1 MDDRTTTRVNSKWPD
16 YDSLIDTCKDFL
28 MEFTPF
34 LSNRRKYQLLLLNIA
49 NREGDRQLVIEMEDF
64 QEWADRSVESNG
76 VSTVTEELKKE
87 CFSYMQHNTQ
97 RFVDIFSEAVDSLLE
112 TAILPTVDL
121 NDKRDIIDVLR
132 DSNEAL
138 RRDLRREIEEMKEE
152 MNVDNDDNNNNNNNG
167 NGGQNEENQRIG
179 PPKSLQRRYEIRIL
193 PCSNIEPLS
202 IRDVKASDIGTL
214 VKIKG
219 MVTRVTDVKPL
230 MTVAC
235 YMCETCMSEAYIE
248 LNDQSSYT
256 PIDSC
261 PNVTVDNGGE
271 NNNGGGAIIKCVGK
285 MRQQLRG
292 CKFVK
297 YQEIK
302 LQELPDQVPMGHI
315 PRSMT
320 VHCKGE
326 IVRQALP
333 GDIITVSGLFLPHR
347 YKGIKA
353 LRAGLISDTYLEA
366 QGVEKHKKSYSEYME
381 VDDEM
386 DRQMDDLAE
395 ESNLFDILAA
405 SIAPEIYGHL
415 DVKKALLLQ
424 LVGGVT
430 KDLPDG
436 MKIRGDIN
444 VILMGDPGVAK
455 SQLIKYM
462 ARVAPRGVY
471 TTGKGS
477 SGVGLTAAV
486 IRDSITGELALEGGA
501 LVMADKGLCCI
512 DEFDKMDENDR
523 TAIHEV
529 MEQQTVSIAKAGIA
543 TTLNARCSVLAA
555 ANPLYGR
562 YNLRKSMSENINLP
576 NSLLSRF
583 DLVFLLLDKPNLELD
598 LKLARHVAHVHRFL
612 KRPDIDPINAN
623 EGIGSGN
630 TEVYR
635 TYDENFIKHY
645 IAQARAVEP
654 YVPTE
659 LVPYIVEA
667 YVTMREDQQNQNGI
681 YSRTNSNRNNDH
693 SGRGYYA
700 SSAIGMQN
708 SLKRSSNN
716 DQTQMTARQL
726 LSILRL
732 SQALARLRFTD
743 NVDESDVDEAI
754 RLTHASKLGLLEDEE
769 KNVNADSTDL
779 NSRIYNVIREYA
791 ERTQAHTL
799 RYDQIETMLVKK
811 GFRPDQVQ
819 NCLQDYQDL
828 NVLQISSD
836 QRSIELFR

>member
-1 MDDRTTTRVNSKWPD
+1 MSTSLTSKKWPD
-16 YDSLIDTCKDFL
+16 YESLIDTCKHFL
-28 MEFTPF
+28 LEFTPF
-34 LSNRRKYQLLLLNIA
+34 LSQRRKYQLLLLNIA
-49 NREGDRQLVIEMEDF
+49 NREGDRQLVIEMDDF
-64 QEWADRSVESNG
+64 QEWADRPVNQDTDNNITS
-76 VSTVTEELKKE
+76 VTEELKKE

-97 RFVDIFSEAVDSLLE
+97 RFVDIFSESVDELLE
-112 TAILPTVDL
+112 TTILPTVDL

-152 MNVDNDDNNNNNNNG
+152 MNLDNDNANMNNNG
-167 NGGQNEENQRIG
+167 VQENNEEDNQRVG

-193 PCSNIEPLS
+193 PCGDIEPLS
-202 IRDVKASDIGTL
+202 IRNVKASDIGTL

-261 PNVTVDNGGE
+261 PNVSLENGE
-271 NNNGGGAIIKCVGK
+271 NNNGIPTAVKCVGK

-333 GDIITVSGLFLPHR
+333 GDIITISGLFLPHR
-347 YKGIKA
+347 YKGINA

-366 QGVEKHKKSYSEYME
+366 QGIEKHKKSYSEYME

-612 KRPDIDPINAN
+612 KRPDIDPISINDA
-623 EGIGSGN
+623 GGSGN
-630 TEVYR
+630 SAVYR

-681 YSRTNSNRNNDH
+681 YSHANTNRNSDH

-708 SLKRSSNN
+708 ALKRSSNN

-743 NVDESDVDEAI
+743 TVDESDVDEAI
-754 RLTHASKLGLLEDEE
+754 RLTHASKLGLLEDNQ
-769 KNVNADSTDL
+769 KNANTDSTDL

-811 GFRPDQVQ
+811 GFRPDQLQ

-836 QRSIELFR
+836 QRNIELFR